1 MAFCLVP
8 LLSSGSYGETLVQLL
23 YEAASGNTAAVKDTD
38 TGCQWYTAENC
49 GDAEIAQ
56 NLYE

>member
-1 MAFCLVP
+1 M
-8 LLSSGSYGETLVQLL
+8 GETLVQLL
-23 YEAASGNTAAVKDTD
+23 YDAATGNTAAVKDTD